1 MTGVPAI
8 HYQELKEARE
18 LSEILQ
24 SESETKVSAFLQT
37 LPYNSVHRDEVS
49 NRLAILKA
57 TNLTL
62 FSSKYSMDDAMS
74 FAKDSQTRAI
84 VKQYIDSVKICVS
97 HMKRDK
103 EHYLDKN
110 GGKIEFR

>member
-24 SESETKVSAFLQT
+24 SESETKVSTFLQS

-57 TNLTL
+57 ANLTS
-62 FSSKYSMDDAMS
+62 FSSKSSMDDAMS
-74 FAKDSQTRAI
+74 FAKDSQTREI
-84 VKQYIDSVKICVS
+84 VQQYIDRVKIYVS

-103 EHYLDKN
+103 EYCLDRN
-110 GGKIEFR
+110 GGKIESR